1 MLEALGFFALVEAV
15 GLAAAPL
22 AALVLGRLPG
32 AGLGLAKP
40 LGLLLVGW
48 LVWMAGSLGIA
59 GYGPATILAA
69 FVVVAAAGLLAGLR
83 QRALAERVAAA
94 GEPRGGVLRRWRR
107 ERLLARALPAD
118 DPHRRPLL
126 IGAEAVFAA
135 GFVAMALLVAFAP
148 DVWDTE

>member
-22 AALVLGRLPG
+22 AALVFGRLPG

-48 LVWMAGSLGIA
+48 LVWMAGSLGVA
-59 GYGPATILAA
+59 GYGPATILVCFAI
-69 FVVVAAAGLLAGLR
+69 VAAAGLLAGLR
-83 QRALAERVAAA
+83 QRALAERLATTD
-94 GEPRGGVLRRWRR
+94 EPRGRLRRRRR
-107 ERLLARALPAD
+107 ERLLARALPPD

-126 IGAEAVFAA
+126 IGAEAVFAVA
-135 GFVAMALLVAFAP
+135 FVAMAVLVAFAP